1 MITFSSGD
9 LNAWLASFLWPM
21 ARVLALLATAP
32 VLGHLSIPIRVKIGL
47 GLLITIIVAP
57 TVGPLPQVEL
67 SSLSGLLVLSQQIL
81 IGLAMGFAMRIVFSA
96 VELAGEI
103 AGLQMGLGFATFFTA
118 QGDGSSLVVGKFL
131 GLLATLTFLSLNGH
145 LLMLSVLAESF
156 TAFPI
161 SVEPFSGMGWKRLVE
176 WGSTIFMAGLQLALP
191 VVAALLIVNL
201 ALGILT
207 RASPQLNVFAVG
219 FPITLMVGM
228 AALMLSLPYF
238 IPVLERL
245 VMEGLET
252 MLELGGASAGN
263 MSGSSPNRSSG
274 SLP

>member
-1 MITFSSGD
+1 MIPFSSAD
-9 LNAWLASFLWPM
+9 LNAWLIAFLWPL
-21 ARVLALLATAP
+21 ARVLALLAATP
-32 VLGHLSIPIRVKIGL
+32 VLGNMATPMRVKIGL
-47 GLLITIIVAP
+47 GVLITLVVAP
-57 TVGPLPQVEL
+57 AVGPLPNVEPA
-67 SSLSGLLVLSQQIL
+67 SPEGLLVLGQQIV

-103 AGLQMGLGFATFFTA
+103 AGLQMGLGFATLFTP
-118 QGDGSSLVVGKFL
+118 QSDGSTLVVGKFL

-161 SVEPFSGMGWKRLVE
+161 SIEPFSAVGWKKLAD
-176 WGSTIFMAGLQLALP
+176 WGGTIFLAGLQLALP

-207 RASPQLNVFAVG
+207 RASPQLNIFAVG

-228 AALMLSLPYF
+228 VVLMLSLPYF
-238 IPVLERL
+238 TPVIEQLIT
-245 VMEGLET
+245 EGLET
-252 MLELGGASAGN
+252 MLEIARAARP
-263 MSGSSPNRSSG
+263 SSPGPMPPS
-274 SLP
+274 